1 VKEARKKLQV
11 YFGQNRS
18 NLPINAEGALWV
30 SVKIHGG
37 MGDRKGLTVSSSH
50 YILID
55 CSGSMGGT
63 KLDVAKEALRQYVNT
78 LSGDD
83 EVTLVSFG
91 ESADVSTVFQHKK
104 MDPKGKSEVA
114 ERIQQLSAGGG
125 TPLYAAVREVVT
137 LARDS
142 PRNISLLLLTDG
154 QASDVSDP
162 ALYTEVLAPMAEK
175 ISRSYVMG
183 IGTDYDHTLLW
194 ALKNTTN
201 GEFENLVSPDQ
212 VLAKFQEISQ
222 RGRKVVAQAPR
233 MTIKLTRGTSLNGI
247 FRIEPQIQDL
257 TNQVKLTED
266 GESEVI
272 MPDII
277 ADEDQSYAMMLGLPA
292 RAEGE
297 YREGR
302 IRFQGFDYQ
311 PYDIAVGRSTQ
322 PASLGE
328 IDPAPRLIYNQAREQ
343 WIATKAM
350 TGDRA
355 ALAETQKILSTY
367 QNNPEKAKTMPISHL
382 KTLES
387 VTQALTSK
395 VPVDGKTQ
403 KAVTAK
409 LTKKIET

>member
-1 VKEARKKLQV
+1 MQV
-11 YFGQNRS
+11 YSVQNRS
-18 NLPINAEGALWV
+18 NLPTNAEGALWV

-37 MGDRKGLTVSSSH
+37 MEDRKGLTLSSSH

-63 KLDVAKEALRQYVNT
+63 KLDVAKEALKQYVNT
-78 LSGDD
+78 LSDDD

-91 ESADVSTVFQHKK
+91 ERGDVSIVFQQKK
-104 MDPKGKSEVA
+104 MDPKGKSEVS

-125 TPLYAAVREVVT
+125 TPLYAAIREFVA

-142 PRNISLLLLTDG
+142 SKNVSLLLLTDG
-154 QASDVSDP
+154 QASDVSDSEP
-162 ALYTEVLAPMAEK
+162 YTVVIAPIVEK

-183 IGTDYDHTLLW
+183 IGTDYDHTLLL
-194 ALKNTTN
+194 ALKNATN

-212 VLAKFQEISQ
+212 VLTKFQEISQ

-233 MTIKLTRGTSLNGI
+233 MMIKLTRGTSLNGI
-247 FRIEPQIQDL
+247 FRVEPQIQDL
-257 TNQVKLTED
+257 TNQVKMTKD
-266 GESEVI
+266 GEYEVI

-302 IRFQGFDYQ
+302 IHFQSLDYQ
-311 PYDIAVGRSTQ
+311 PYDIVVGRSTQ
-322 PASLGE
+322 PTSLGE

-355 ALAETQKILSTY
+355 ALAETQRILATY
-367 QNNPEKAKTMPISHL
+367 RNNPEKATTMPISHL

-387 VTQALTSK
+387 VTQVLTSK

-409 LTKKIET
+409 LTRKIEK